1 MLVENMINNDFQSP
15 RGATYIIF
23 RPSGA
28 LIQNNNIIST
38 NPDNYRIGVKLI
50 FRILIQICHVN
61 SVGTFI
67 VTTMP
72 GYCFF

>member
-38 NPDNYRIGVKLI
+38 NPDNYRDPAGAMS
-50 FRILIQICHVN
+50 F
-61 SVGTFI
+61 TF
-67 VTTMP
+67 T
-72 GYCFF
+72 Y